1 MSTSAPGPG
10 SREGFVNITNGLND
24 SFANVGAA
32 VVVLSVADTVLIGN
46 SFGNFLIGLFFSQL
60 DPNKPSL
67 HSSTAEN

>member
-10 SREGFVNITNGLND
+10 FREGFANITNGLND

-32 VVVLSVADTVLIGN
+32 VVAVTDTVLIGN
-46 SFGNFLIGLFFSQL
+46 FCGNFLIGLFFSHL

-67 HSSTAEN
+67 HSSTAKN